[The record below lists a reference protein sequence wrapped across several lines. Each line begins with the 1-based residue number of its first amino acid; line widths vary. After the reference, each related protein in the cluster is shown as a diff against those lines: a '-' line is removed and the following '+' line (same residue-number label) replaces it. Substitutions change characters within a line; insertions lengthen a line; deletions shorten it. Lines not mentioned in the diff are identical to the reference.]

1 MAFGMAGKIDE
12 FKELLTRVPLDK
24 VHRTT
29 DS

>member
-12 FKELLTRVPLDK
+12 FKELLAKVPLDK
-24 VHRTT
+24 VARMT